1 MLAITASKFR
11 RLTALIVF
19 LGVLSFWHG
28 AASADSFSFAFSLGS
43 PPPVVIYPAPRVIYP
58 APVIVEHYPV
68 YRYYH
73 VETYPVYHYHYR
85 RGGPPPWAPAHGH
98 WKKHWR
104 HED

>member
-19 LGVLSFWHG
+19 LGALSFWHG

-43 PPPVVIYPAPRVIYP
+43 PPPVVVYEYPRVIY
-58 APVIVEHYPV
+58 AEPVIVERYPV

-73 VETYPVYHYHYR
+73 VERYPVYRYYR

-104 HED
+104 HDD